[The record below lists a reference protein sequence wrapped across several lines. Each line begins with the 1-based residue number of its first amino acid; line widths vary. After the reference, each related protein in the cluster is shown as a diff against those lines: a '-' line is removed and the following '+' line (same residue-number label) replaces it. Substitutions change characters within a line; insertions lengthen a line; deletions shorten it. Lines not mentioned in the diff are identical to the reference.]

1 MYIDVWQWQEE
12 NVKKE
17 EAVEKEREQG
27 LQRQKER

>member
-1 MYIDVWQWQEE
+1 MDINMWQWWEE

-17 EAVEKEREQG
+17 EAGEKEREQG